1 MPIFR
6 YDPSAPEHRSVTR
19 PPRRRTMSRLP
30 TIPGYELL
38 QPLGGGPLTHVVSAR
53 RCADDA
59 RCALK
64 LPREHWPEHADAV
77 RLLRRE
83 ARVLRA
89 VRHPHLVRMLDA
101 PVPGS

>member
-1 MPIFR
+1 MTLPLRIIVPPR
-6 YDPSAPEHRSVTR
+6 AD
-19 PPRRRTMSRLP
+19 PRRRTMAPLP

-38 QPLGGGPLTHVVSAR
+38 QPLGGGPLTQVVSAR
-53 RCADDA
+53 RYADDT

-64 LPREHWPEHADAV
+64 LPRETWPEHADAV

-83 ARVLRA
+83 ARALKA

-101 PVPGS
+101 HVTGP